1 MRTTLD
7 LDDGLLRAAK
17 KRAAEQGTT
26 LTRVIEDALR
36 QTLTRSGRAAGEGFR
51 LRLVTKRGRPRP
63 GVDLDD
69 RDALYERMEG
79 RR

>member
-36 QTLTRSGRAAGEGFR
+36 QTLTRSGRAAGAGFR

>member
-7 LDDGLLRAAK
+7 LDSGLLRAAK
-17 KRAAEQGTT
+17 R
-26 LTRVIEDALR
+26 
-36 QTLTRSGRAAGEGFR
+36 
-51 LRLVTKRGRPRP
+51 
-63 GVDLDD
+63 